1 MVSATTTRGTQSIF
15 QKLIFEDDSNT
26 APTLFEKT
34 KGRDA
39 QLIEAR
45 NKLLIHRYYYY
56 AKIQNL
62 NYLKILE
69 NLENEFFIA
78 QRTMSNILM
87 SCDTQLFALKR
98 QAPTLKYFKEMY
110 PFMVW

>member
-1 MVSATTTRGTQSIF
+1 MTTATTTRGTQSIF
-15 QKLIFEDDSNT
+15 QKLIFEEDAQTPS
-26 APTLFEKT
+26 LFGKT

-56 AKIQNL
+56 AKILNL
-62 NYLKILE
+62 NYFKILE
-69 NLENEFFIA
+69 TLENEFFIA

-87 SCDTQLFALKR
+87 SCDAQLFALKR
-98 QAPTLKYFKEMY
+98 QAPTVKYFKEMY